1 MEIFSLRSPFL
12 IVLLIITTVT
22 TAAAEVNLQELD
34 AAFFSL
40 RIRGYTLFP
49 NAIAT
54 SDVLLRLLSAGA
66 STSANCSF
74 TLFSPTDSHLF
85 SLDFSSS
92 ASLYTRT
99 LLLHVSPCRLS
110 ASDLCSL
117 SRPQIDSLL
126 PNHGL
131 KIGTLLAS
139 KNGCIPGSLTV
150 NGVHV
155 SKPDIF
161 LGSDIVVHGL
171 DGLLAVVGSRFRV
184 NDDSSGE
191 LVQVSPSSWC
201 GMCASSTKS
210 PETSPTAG
218 SRRPKPTPDTT
229 RHHYLRSGSG
239 ELEPVSPS
247 TWSEMCASPTKSLE
261 SSTPAESRRPN
272 STPDTIDHHYQKIGA
287 GEPDAISPSSS
298 CEMCAS
304 PVKSPESSP
313 PEGSRRPKS
322 TTPPDTTDDYYQ
334 GSNRKKLHDDDY
346 GNYGNTHLHDSFFKY
361 NPHFPL

>member
-12 IVLLIITTVT
+12 ILLLIITTVT
-22 TAAAEVNLQELD
+22 AAAAEVNLQELD

-54 SDVLLRLLSAGA
+54 SDVLLRLLSA
-66 STSANCSF
+66 STSPNCSF
-74 TLFSPTDSHLF
+74 TLFSPTDSQLF

-92 ASLYTRT
+92 ASLYIRT

-110 ASDLCSL
+110 AADLCSL
-117 SRPQIDSLL
+117 SRPQIESLL

-131 KIGTLLAS
+131 KIGTLLES

-155 SKPDIF
+155 SVPDMF

-171 DGLLAVVGSRFRV
+171 DGLLAIGSRIGV
-184 NDDSSGE
+184 NDDGSDE
-191 LVQVSPSSWC
+191 LAQVSPSSWC

-210 PETSPTAG
+210 SERSPKAG

-247 TWSEMCASPTKSLE
+247 NWSEMCASPTKSLE
-261 SSTPAESRRPN
+261 SLPPAESRRPN
-272 STPDTIDHHYQKIGA
+272 STPNTTDHHCQRSGS
-287 GEPDAISPSSS
+287 GEPTPVSPSSS

-322 TTPPDTTDDYYQ
+322 MTPPDTTVDYYQ

-346 GNYGNTHLHDSFFKY
+346 GNDANTNLHDSFFKY
-361 NPHFPL
+361 NPRFPL